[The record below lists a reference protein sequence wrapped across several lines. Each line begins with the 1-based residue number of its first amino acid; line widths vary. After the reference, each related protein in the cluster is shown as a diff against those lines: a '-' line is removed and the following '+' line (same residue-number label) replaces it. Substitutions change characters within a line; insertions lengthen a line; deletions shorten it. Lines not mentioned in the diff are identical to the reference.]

1 MSRSKKSWDH
11 LVLEDGTYGINVK
24 EGLYPN
30 LDGQLKGQ
38 KGKEG
43 SAGNKGEKGQK
54 GGTGKKGEVGRIGF
68 KGDKGVKGEP
78 IVFDDLTLGQ
88 KMLIKGEKGEQGST
102 GNKGDEGVSQLLDF
116 KGDVSGIADLPSS
129 ASVGDT
135 YYVHSVDAHYAW
147 GGTQW
152 YSVGNAIK
160 GQKGERGISGSIG
173 GSGPPGA
180 GGSQG
185 EKGDV
190 GPKGEDGLPGQDGL
204 NAYELAL
211 LDGFIGSSQDYLAS
225 LKGEKGD
232 GGSGSGTGGDPFD
245 ESEYYNK
252 SDIDTLIDGH
262 RSIEK
267 AFNYFFHSNAP
278 NNTIQSQIVDF
289 KDSDRFHALYDPGC
303 ILLSAG
309 NTLRNQPPFQS
320 AQELLVFNTVSF
332 DPNGSRSSSYELI
345 QQVWAAEGDE
355 RFLGY
360 VRRVQPSQNYFGE
373 WQNLSLNAEDYY
385 TKTETNLLLNQQQ
398 GATYSLR
405 VNPEA
410 GLNTEKL
417 TLRQDGTSID
427 SDVIFEGEGGISI
440 RRDGIGKMVIGADG
454 LNGINYIGPISVGE
468 DPSVRA
474 PAAEK
479 GDFFIYTTSGTAW
492 NGEEVG
498 TGDWVIY
505 AGPGVLDWDHV
516 FVGGENGVLSVSVP
530 DGRLLQSGTENNVIL
545 ELDEENLVSPA
556 ELDERLRDYSK
567 WNDIASFA
575 RIRTLGSL
583 ADVSVGNHVLGAG
596 NSYQDPIPLIGPAP
610 MTQGQY
616 HIDPVAQVLTLSQN
630 DRFGVD
636 GANFYNAVGTTFI
649 RVVNTDFNFDE
660 IDEIVYKEF
669 DGKNYIYEFKNPMV
683 CRQLQSFPG
692 PFNINILEDFDTPD
706 GAVLKY
712 DEGTRLWTAQPEA
725 GALPP
730 DTIDQLDARYVVV
743 DKPGEQSIKRK
754 KLIFELASEETGKFR
769 AEVRGELT
777 LTDALYGVGAV
788 FTETVVHKGALYDQG
803 YWTEDLQDPSSPRR
817 GLNEDP
823 GKWLDHEYIPWKQI
837 RIVRDQLIQDIN
849 SLSDL
854 YFKKD
859 GSEPFADTLTLL
871 IDDTGTS
878 TIRTPNDVGT
888 RLQFNIGSKIDGRE
902 TPALIIE
909 DGSINVLGNRFINL
923 PDPVYDQDAATMGWV
938 RQLQADGQIAFDPN
952 GLKQLKGTGAMLF
965 QKQGFFVLNYSDDV
979 PLIDAQQDRVHLAK
993 PATTGNFVPK
1003 YPNDLVTK
1011 ESLDLVEAIAVAKV
1025 EEAPNDNK
1033 QYVRSNSIWQEVDL
1047 SNVGVGGN
1055 GVSEAPKTG
1064 KVYCRDGK
1072 SERWVEAP
1080 DSTAIP
1086 SSEMVSLLPSD
1097 PVRGKI
1103 YITTG
1108 NVVAI
1113 GL

>member
-11 LVLEDGTYGINVK
+11 LVLEDGTYGIDVK
-24 EGLYPN
+24 EGVYPN

-43 SAGNKGEKGQK
+43 AAGNKGDKGQK
-54 GGTGKKGEVGRIGF
+54 GDTGKKGEIGRIGF

-78 IVFDDLTLGQ
+78 IVFSDLTLGE
-88 KMLIKGEKGEQGST
+88 KMLIKGEKGEQGGT
-102 GNKGDEGVSQLLDF
+102 GAKGDEGVSQLLTF
-116 KGDVSGIADLPSS
+116 KGDVSQIADLPNG
-129 ASVGDT
+129 AAVGDT
-135 YYVHSVDAHYAW
+135 YYVQAESEHYAW

-160 GQKGERGISGSIG
+160 GQKGERGLDGSIG
-173 GSGPPGA
+173 GSGPPGP

-190 GPKGEDGLPGQDGL
+190 GPKGEPGLNGQDGL
-204 NAYELAL
+204 NAYELAVI
-211 LDGFIGSSQDYLAS
+211 DGFVGSSQDYQAS

-232 GGSGSGTGGDPFD
+232 DGSGTGGDPFD
-245 ESEYYNK
+245 ETEYYNK

-267 AFNYFFHSNAP
+267 AFNYFFHGNAP
-278 NNTIQSQIVDF
+278 NNVINGEIVDF
-289 KDSDRFHALYDPGC
+289 EDSDRFHVLYDPGC
-303 ILLSAG
+303 ILVRAG

-320 AQELLVFNTVSF
+320 AQELLVVNTVSF
-332 DPNGSRSSSYELI
+332 DPSGSRSSSYEVI
-345 QQVWAAEGDE
+345 QQVWAAERDE

-373 WQNLSLNAEDYY
+373 WQTLSLNAEDYY

-398 GATYSLR
+398 GATYELR
-405 VNPEA
+405 VNPQA

-417 TLRQDGTSID
+417 TLRTVGTSTD

-440 RRDGIGKMVIGADG
+440 RRDGVDKLVIGADG
-454 LNGINYIGPISVGE
+454 LNGINYVGPITAGE
-468 DPSVRA
+468 DPNTRA
-474 PAAEK
+474 PSAEK
-479 GDFFIYTTSGTAW
+479 GDFLIYQNSGIAW
-492 NGEEVG
+492 NDEEVG

-505 AGPGVLDWDHV
+505 AGPGALDWDHV

-530 DGRLLQSGTENNVIL
+530 DGRLLQSGTQNDVIL
-545 ELDEENLVSPA
+545 ELDEDNLVSPA
-556 ELDERLRDYSK
+556 ELDEKLHDYSK

-583 ADVSVGNHVLGAG
+583 ADVNVGNHILGAG

-683 CRQLQSFPG
+683 CRQLQNFPG

-730 DTIDQLDARYVVV
+730 DTIDQLDARYLRPDV
-743 DKPGEQSIKRK
+743 PGEQSIQRK

-923 PDPVYDQDAATMGWV
+923 PDPVYDQDAATKGWV
-938 RQLQADGQIAFDPN
+938 EQLQADGQIAFDPN

-965 QKQGFFVLNYSDDV
+965 QKQGFFVLNYDNDA
-979 PLIDAQQDRVHLAK
+979 PLIDAQRDRVILAG
-993 PATTGNFVPK
+993 PSAVNG
-1003 YPNDLVTK
+1003 YEASLSNDLVIK
-1011 ESLDLVEAIAVAKV
+1011 KQLDAVETIAKNKLDD
-1025 EEAPNDNK
+1025 APNNSQ
-1033 QYVRSNSIWQEVDL
+1033 QYVRSGGVWAPVDL
-1047 SNVGVGGN
+1047 SNAGGGSSDAIGEPPRTGVYARKYG
-1055 GVSEAPKTG
+1055 E
-1064 KVYCRDGK
+1064 
-1072 SERWVEAP
+1072 WVKAP
-1080 DSTAIP
+1080 DSEAFP
-1086 SSEMVSLLPSD
+1086 STKMVGKLPDD
-1097 PVRGKI
+1097 PDRGKL
-1103 YITTG
+1103 YLTAG
-1108 NVVAI
+1108 NVLAI
-1113 GL
+1113 AI